1 MHVPFRPLFVASA
14 IALSVS
20 ALGTAHG
27 DEKSVQSLADA
38 RHESRIMTTYALSPY
53 LRANDLQV
61 SVYDGKATLTGVV
74 EESVAKDLAKEIALG
89 VKGVKEVDNQ
99 IVVQPDYVPPVLSA
113 TRSYGELID
122 DATITAAVK
131 SKLMWSKHTD
141 GLSTE
146 VETNGGKVTLRGKAE
161 SAAARALAGRLAMNT
176 RGVGAVDNQLSV
188 KSKPNMADTAKGS
201 VKAAGQD
208 LSDSW
213 ITAKVKST
221 LLYSTN
227 VNSID
232 ISVSTKQGVVTLSG
246 KVGSGAEQ
254 ALAIELAHNVRGVKS
269 VQSQALSF

>member
-1 MHVPFRPLFVASA
+1 MLLPLRPLLIASA
-14 IALSVS
+14 IALSLS
-20 ALGTAHG
+20 ALGTAQA
-27 DEKSVQSLADA
+27 DEKSAQSLADA
-38 RHESRIMTTYALSPY
+38 RQESQILTTYALSPY
-53 LRANDLQV
+53 LRANDLKV
-61 SVYDGKATLTGVV
+61 SVYDGKATLSGQV
-74 EESVAKDLAKEIALG
+74 EESVAKDLAKQIALG

-122 DATITAAVK
+122 DATITTAVK

-146 VETNGGKVTLRGKAE
+146 VETHAGKVTLRGHAE
-161 SAAARALAGRLAMNT
+161 SGAARELAGRLALNT
-176 RGVGAVDNQLSV
+176 RGVGSVDNQLTV
-188 KSKPNMADTAKGS
+188 KGKPSLAETAKGS
-201 VKAAGQD
+201 VKGAGRD

-227 VNSID
+227 VNSVD
-232 ISVSTKQGVVTLSG
+232 ISVTTKKGVVTLSG

-254 ALAIELAHNVRGVKS
+254 ALAIELANNVRGVNS
-269 VQSQALSF
+269 VQSKALTF

>member
-1 MHVPFRPLFVASA
+1 MHVPFRPLLVASA

-27 DEKSVQSLADA
+27 GEKSVQSLADA
-38 RHESRIMTTYALSPY
+38 RHESQIMTTYALSPY
-53 LRANDLQV
+53 LRANELQV
-61 SVYDGKATLTGVV
+61 SVYDGKATLSGMV
-74 EESVAKDLAKEIALG
+74 EESVAKDLAKQIALG

-146 VETNGGKVTLRGKAE
+146 VETNAGKVTLRGKAE
-161 SAAARALAGRLAMNT
+161 SAVSRELAGRLAMNT
-176 RGVGAVDNQLSV
+176 RGVGAVDNQLTV
-188 KSKPNMADTAKGS
+188 KSKPTMADTAKGS

-227 VNSID
+227 VNSVD
-232 ISVSTKQGVVTLSG
+232 ISVDTKKGVVTLSG
-246 KVGSGAEQ
+246 KVGSGAER
-254 ALAIELAHNVRGVKS
+254 ALAIELAHNVRGVKR
-269 VQSQALSF
+269 VRSQALTF